1 MSLPIRL
8 LPEAKVEFD
17 AAADWYELQRA
28 GLGVDFVARVR
39 AVLNRIA
46 ANPQMYSAVSREG
59 APPGSRMRV
68 WVFDR
73 HPFSRRRSVEVAV
86 A

>member
-8 LPEAKVEFD
+8 LPEAKFEFD

-46 ANPQMYSAVSREG
+46 ANPQMYAAVYG
-59 APPGSRMRV
+59 DV
-68 WVFDR
+68 
-73 HPFSRRRSVEVAV
+73 
-86 A
+86 